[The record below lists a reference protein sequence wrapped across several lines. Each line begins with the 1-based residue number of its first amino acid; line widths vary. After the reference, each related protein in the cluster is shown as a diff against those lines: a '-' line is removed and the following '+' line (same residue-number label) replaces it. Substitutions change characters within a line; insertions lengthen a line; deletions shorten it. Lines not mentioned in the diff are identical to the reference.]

1 VTVAG
6 LAAGSVGFA
15 LAAVVA
21 ALATAGYHRELQ
33 THSDLVGLGSGLAAV
48 TGYLLLLPLTAT
60 ALRILAVRPA
70 GLSALGAWA
79 LVGSFLYLTGHTFGV
94 LPFWV
99 YGLVAFGAYA
109 LVAVAA
115 VLAAE
120 EPPPVGMDG
129 EVIGRGRRR
138 LLVLIAGTLAIVVVN
153 VFGQTMSTDYPG
165 LPSDTSVATLH
176 IGASINAVAFSPDG
190 RTLATDTANGAV
202 QLWSVADRTAPVH
215 EATIP
220 GAPLRV
226 GSGVDILEFS
236 PDRHT
241 LAVGSD
247 VEAVSLFDVTD
258 PAAPRDLGPLTGR
271 VSIAQAAAFSP
282 DGRTLAVGSG
292 DLLGL
297 WNVATPAAP
306 VLTASFFSP
315 VGVIGALAFSPDG
328 HTIALGGESDT
339 IALWDV
345 SSTTPPVP
353 AAIDVVGGVTGSVHA
368 LAFSPDGATLA
379 TASRGS
385 PPELWRVSDSPEALS
400 AEAVSTDVTRASSS
414 MQCLAFSPQ
423 GRLAMG
429 GGPDFTAALWTVG
442 PATPSAIT
450 TLHGHASI
458 VMAVAFSPDGRTL
471 ATGSDD
477 GTAKLWA
484 VGS

>member
-15 LAAVVA
+15 LAAAVA
-21 ALATAGYHRELQ
+21 ALATAGYHQELQ
-33 THSDLVGLGSGLAAV
+33 THSDLVGLGSGVAAV
-48 TGYLLLLPLTAT
+48 TGYLLLLPLGAT
-60 ALRILAVRPA
+60 ALRIMAVRPA
-70 GLSALGAWA
+70 GLAALGAWA
-79 LVGSFLYLTGHTFGV
+79 LVGSIVFVTGQTNGV

-153 VFGQTMSTDYPG
+153 VFGQTMSIDYPG

-190 RTLATDTANGAV
+190 H
-202 QLWSVADRTAPVH
+202 S
-215 EATIP
+215 
-220 GAPLRV
+220 
-226 GSGVDILEFS
+226 
-236 PDRHT
+236 
-241 LAVGSD
+241 
-247 VEAVSLFDVTD
+247 
-258 PAAPRDLGPLTGR
+258 
-271 VSIAQAAAFSP
+271 
-282 DGRTLAVGSG
+282 
-292 DLLGL
+292 
-297 WNVATPAAP
+297 
-306 VLTASFFSP
+306 
-315 VGVIGALAFSPDG
+315 
-328 HTIALGGESDT
+328 IALGGESDT
-339 IALWDV
+339 IALWKV
-345 SSTTPPVP
+345 SATTQPVP

-368 LAFSPDGATLA
+368 LAFSPDGGTLI
-379 TASRGS
+379 TANRGN
-385 PPELWRVSDSPEALS
+385 PPELWRVSDSPGAVS
-400 AEAVSTDVTRASSS
+400 AEVVSTDVIKAGSP
-414 MQCLAFSPQ
+414 MECLAFSPQ

-429 GGPDFTAALWTVG
+429 GGPDFTPALWTVG
-442 PATPSAIT
+442 SATPSVIT
-450 TLHGHASI
+450 LLHGHTSI